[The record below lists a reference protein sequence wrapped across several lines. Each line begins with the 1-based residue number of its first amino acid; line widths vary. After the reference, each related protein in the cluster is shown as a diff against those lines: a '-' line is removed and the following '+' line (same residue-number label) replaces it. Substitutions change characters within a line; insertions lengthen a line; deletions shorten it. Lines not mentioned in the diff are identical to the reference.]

1 MKDMKGSIMLTS
13 IRKGKKCTCINYLLL
28 NKDYLVDNEYCKGFT
43 DLTSFTNNEII
54 NDFNTED
61 FLKILDCT
69 FKEVQDYKNPLN
81 TQLRLE
87 TITLKNGKII
97 NLL

>member
-28 NKDYLVDNEYCKGFT
+28 NNDYLIDSDYAKGFT

-54 NDFNTED
+54 NDFKTDD

>member
-28 NKDYLVDNEYCKGFT
+28 NKSYLIDNEYAKGFT
-43 DLTSFTNNEII
+43 DLQSFTNEDII
-54 NDFNTED
+54 TQISTNDF
-61 FLKILDCT
+61 LQVLDCT

-81 TQLRLE
+81 THLKLE
-87 TITLKNGKII
+87 TITLKNGKNIS
-97 NLL
+97 LL

>member
-1 MKDMKGSIMLTS
+1 MKGSIMLTS
-13 IRKGKKCTCINYLLL
+13 IRKGKKCTCINYILL
-28 NKDYLVDNEYCKGFT
+28 NKDYLIDNEYAKGFT
-43 DLTSFTNNEII
+43 DLTSFTNNDILSEV
-54 NDFNTED
+54 NTAD
-61 FLKILDCT
+61 FLQVLDCS